1 MPRPRAAVAAFTAAV
16 LWCVAPGAV
25 VGQINLAPTIGVYIP
40 TAELVQAA
48 SGQQYKQEIAITLG
62 SRLGVALGQRAG
74 LEATAAY
81 APSNL
86 KFSATGTSSTTSANI
101 LTGTGRVF
109 LEVVPRSSPV
119 GLQLNAGAGLVH
131 RSGTAYQ
138 GDPKT
143 TDWGGVVGATVRL
156 RLGQV
161 LHLELHAEDLIY
173 KAQYAPDPTTPG
185 AFTTV
190 NKQLNDIHLG
200 LGLGIPLLGGL
211 GGGGGATEG
220 PRP

>member
-1 MPRPRAAVAAFTAAV
+1 MPRSRASVAVFTAAALWCLAPRAAA
-16 LWCVAPGAV
+16 
-25 VGQINLAPTIGVYIP
+25 GQINLAPTIGVYIP

-62 SRLGVALGQRAG
+62 GRLGVALGQRAG
-74 LEATAAY
+74 LEAPVAY

-86 KFSATGTSSTTSANI
+86 KFSATGSSSTTSANI
-101 LTGTGRVF
+101 LTGSGRVF
-109 LEVVPRSSPV
+109 VELVPRSSPV
-119 GLQLNAGAGLVH
+119 GLHLNGGAGLVH

-138 GDPKT
+138 GDPKS
-143 TDWGGVVGATVRL
+143 TDWGGVVGATVRV
-156 RLGQV
+156 RLGQL
-161 LHLELHAEDLIY
+161 LHLELHAEDFIY

-185 AFTTV
+185 AFATV

-200 LGLGIPLLGGL
+200 VGLGIPLLGL
-211 GGGGGATEG
+211 GGGGGATER